1 MINKVKTLVF
11 PRVMLSR
18 IETPGVRASEEAA
31 GRVPQEETGSAEEA
45 EEAEGRRGG
54 RHKETTEGLRGS
66 TRSHG
71 TFTFSY
77 YKTPISRDQFPS
89 SVNILQGHSIVHRWC
104 L

>member
-1 MINKVKTLVF
+1 
-11 PRVMLSR
+11 MLSR

-31 GRVPQEETGSAEEA
+31 GRVPQEEAGSAEEA

-54 RHKETTEGLRGS
+54 RHQETTEGLRGS

-77 YKTPISRDQFPS
+77 YKTLIPQVQIQKLSKYPARTP
-89 SVNILQGHSIVHRWC
+89 LK
-104 L
+104 